1 MSKIQDLINKFNNGE
16 WEELSP
22 IFGDS
27 ISRFLSSVKRSGLL
41 DKIDIDNISRED
53 ESIVNEI
60 MLFILENDPS
70 YLNTIV
76 KDILTD
82 VDVRADGYHLRLA
95 DLEELSEFFKDDSWS
110 REYNDREVV
119 KSVLG
124 EDWWEPYNDT
134 VYDVYDEIVDVLNDK
149 NKTLLAER
157 IIELVGNEEL
167 SIEDYN
173 TILFKDMSDDDGM
186 FIITESNVMS
196 VINDPDAMNSL
207 FKGGLNDLKYQL
219 INLGDN
225 SYNGAYNGE
234 VYSEVFDELS
244 MYFDGKHDWETRNLE
259 NNPRTLHI
267 PYIKIRNL
275 DADVKNFL
283 EAFKGYSDTLFYY
296 SSYTEM
302 MKHYMDNDGEFLRIR
317 VPDYP
322 DSSKVEDYIN
332 DGLPDYLY

>member
-76 KDILTD
+76 KEVLTD
-82 VDVRADGYHLRLA
+82 VEVRADGYYLRLG

-173 TILFKDMSDDDGM
+173 TILFKNMSDDDGM

-244 MYFDGKHDWETRNLE
+244 MYFDGKHEWQTKNLE

>member
-1 MSKIQDLINKFNNGE
+1 MSRIKDLVEKLNEGDWDDISN
-16 WEELSP
+16 
-22 IFGDS
+22 IFSDN
-27 ISRFLSSVKRSGLL
+27 IKLFLSSVKRAGLL
-41 DKIDIDNISRED
+41 STIDLDNISRHNE
-53 ESIVNEI
+53 ELINEI
-60 MLFILENDPS
+60 MLFILNNDPS

-82 VDVRADGYHLRLA
+82 VEVRADGYYLKLA

-124 EDWWEPYNDT
+124 EDWWEPYSDT
-134 VYDVYDEIVDVLNDK
+134 IYDVYDEIVNVLTDK

-157 IIELVGNEEL
+157 IIEIMGNEEL
-167 SIEDYN
+167 SIEEYN
-173 TILFKDMSDDDGM
+173 TVLFNDMSDDDGM

-225 SYNGAYNGE
+225 SYNNAYNEE

-244 MYFDGKHDWETRNLE
+244 MHFDGKHDWETRNLE
-259 NNPRTLHI
+259 NNRTINI

-275 DADVKNFL
+275 KADVINFL
-283 EAFKGYSDTLFYY
+283 EAFKGYTDTLFYY

-322 DSSKVEDYIN
+322 DSTKVDDYIN
-332 DGLPDYLY
+332 DGFPDYLY

>member
-1 MSKIQDLINKFNNGE
+1 MSKIQDLINKFNDGE

-41 DKIDIDNISRED
+41 DKIDIDNIYRED

-60 MLFILENDPS
+60 MLFILEDEPS

-76 KDILTD
+76 KNILTD
-82 VDVRADGYHLRLA
+82 VDVRADGYYLKLA

-124 EDWWEPYNDT
+124 EDWWEPYSDT
-134 VYDVYDEIVDVLNDK
+134 IYDVYDEIVNILTDK

-157 IIELVGNEEL
+157 IIEIMGNEEL
-167 SIEDYN
+167 SIEEYS
-173 TILFKDMSDDDGM
+173 TVLFNDMSDDDGM

-196 VINDPDAMNSL
+196 VINDPDAMNKL
-207 FKGGLNDLKYQL
+207 FEGELNDLKYQL
-219 INLGDN
+219 KNLGDN
-225 SYNGAYNGE
+225 SYNNAYNDE
-234 VYSEVFDELS
+234 VYSEVFNELS

-259 NNPRTLHI
+259 NNRTINI

-275 DADVKNFL
+275 KADVINFL
-283 EAFKGYSDTLFYY
+283 EAFKGYSETLFYY

-302 MKHYMDNDGEFLRIR
+302 MKYYMDNDGEFLRIR

-322 DSSKVEDYIN
+322 DSDKVEHYIN

>member
-124 EDWWEPYNDT
+124 EDWWEPYSDT
-134 VYDVYDEIVDVLNDK
+134 IYDVYDEIVDVLNDK

-173 TILFKDMSDDDGM
+173 TILFKNMSDDDGM

-244 MYFDGKHDWETRNLE
+244 MYFDGKHEWQTKNLE

-302 MKHYMDNDGEFLRIR
+302 MKHYMDNGGEFLRIR